1 MAAAAAKFREKIMFI
16 GACLHS
22 TRVTC
27 LLAVAAAWQSERL
40 GALLFGTADTLPDLR
55 RMDDALRCGGA
66 VRW

>member
-1 MAAAAAKFREKIMFI
+1 MFI

-55 RMDDALRCGGA
+55 RLDDALRCGA